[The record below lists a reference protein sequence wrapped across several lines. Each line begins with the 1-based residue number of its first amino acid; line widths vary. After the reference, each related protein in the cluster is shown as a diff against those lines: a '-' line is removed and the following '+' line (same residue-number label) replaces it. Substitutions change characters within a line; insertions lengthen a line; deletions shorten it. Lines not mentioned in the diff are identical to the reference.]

1 GASPGTVPPGSE
13 GAGAVGRVS
22 SPGVRLR
29 PARRPLARGN
39 RRAAG
44 ERRKGGGPVKGRIL
58 RAAVGAVFLAGA
70 AAQLQPFTGPG
81 TVLAPRWSPPGTWT
95 PAGPPG
101 VGADARMAGAP
112 APAQIVVMDIDGD
125 LNSLTIAN
133 TTNFSSVGG
142 LLGIGAGGLTRT
154 AGNLTMDSSMVVV
167 LTAPQAWPF
176 AGGVNNI
183 QANIPDAG
191 LTPPKPGLGTL
202 TFAGA

>member
-1 GASPGTVPPGSE
+1 
-13 GAGAVGRVS
+13 VGRVS

-29 PARRPLARGN
+29 PARRPLARGAG
-39 RRAAG
+39 RAAG
-44 ERRKGGGPVKGRIL
+44 DRRKGGGPVSGRIL
-58 RAAVGAVFLAGA
+58 GATLGVVLLAGGAVGA
-70 AAQLQPFTGPG
+70 QPFTWTGAVGGTAWSTPG
-81 TVLAPRWSPPGTWT
+81 NWR
-95 PAGPPG
+95 PAGPRPS
-101 VGADARMAGAP
+101 GAEATMKGATP
-112 APAQIVVMDIDGD
+112 PAQTVVMDIDGD

-133 TTNFSSVGG
+133 TTSFSSVGG